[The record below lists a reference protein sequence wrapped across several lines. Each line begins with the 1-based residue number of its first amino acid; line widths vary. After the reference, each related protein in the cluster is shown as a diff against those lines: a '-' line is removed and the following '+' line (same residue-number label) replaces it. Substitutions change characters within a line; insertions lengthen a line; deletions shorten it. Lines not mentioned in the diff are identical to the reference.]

1 MRQAELL
8 AQLNSEH
15 KAFEGLLG
23 EIGEDRMQEPGVAGA
38 WSIKDIVAHLTAWR
52 RRTVGRLEAAAH
64 GQPEPTPPWPADLHE
79 DDEINAWF
87 HARDRDKSVREVL
100 SESRG
105 VFQQLVSAI
114 EKLPEDTLDH
124 PERLPW
130 WQGTPVS
137 GAAFFAHFHDEHE
150 ADMRAWLSRSPAAR
164 S

>member
-1 MRQAELL
+1 MRTTR
-8 AQLNSEH
+8 SVR
-15 KAFEGLLG
+15 G
-23 EIGEDRMQEPGVAGA
+23 
-38 WSIKDIVAHLTAWR
+38 ST
-52 RRTVGRLEAAAH
+52 
-64 GQPEPTPPWPADLHE
+64 
-79 DDEINAWF
+79 
-87 HARDRDKSVREVL
+87 RDRDRSVREVL

-130 WQGTPVS
+130 WHGTPVS

-150 ADMRAWLSRSPAAR
+150 ADMRGWLSRSPAR